1 MEETNFLYTLL
12 AGGAIAAAGGMIGSF
27 ALLRRMAL
35 VGDALSHVALPGLAL
50 GLLFNFNPFFGAVIF
65 LVFGTLIIWA
75 VEHKTR
81 LPVDTLVGVVFT
93 LALAAGAL
101 LSTEEEILEAL
112 FGDIATVSSADVV
125 IAVIISFIIISLLL
139 FFYKRF
145 SLTLISP
152 DLSLSVGY
160 KPHMLELLFLMIFAL
175 GVAAGIKFTG
185 VLLMGS
191 LIIIPAATAR
201 NIAGSMRSYIWL
213 SAFFGVLG
221 AVLGIFGSKIYGLAP
236 GPLFVIIAGIFFF
249 ASVLFRKRS

>member
-1 MEETNFLYTLL
+1 MAENNILYVLL
-12 AGGAIAAAGGMIGSF
+12 AGASIAAAGGMIGSF

-35 VGDALSHVALPGLAL
+35 VGDALSHVALPGIAL
-50 GLLFNFNPFFGAVIF
+50 GLIFNFNPFLGAFIF
-65 LVFGTLIIWA
+65 LAFGTLIIWT
-75 VEHKTR
+75 VEHKTK

-93 LALAAGAL
+93 LALAVGAL

-112 FGDIATVSSADVV
+112 FGDITTVGGTDVLIAV
-125 IAVIISFIIISLLL
+125 AISAVIISMLWV
-139 FFYKRF
+139 FYKKF

-160 KPHMLELLFLMIFAL
+160 KPHMLEFLFLTIFAL

-201 NIAGSMRSYIWL
+201 NIAGSMRSYILL
-213 SAFFGVLG
+213 SVFFGVVG
-221 AVLGIFGSKIYGLAP
+221 AVTGIYISNVYSLPP
-236 GPLFVIIAGIFFF
+236 GPVFVIIAGIFFL
-249 ASVLFRKRS
+249 ASVLLRKR